1 MDDKFL
7 SYSTSS
13 KSRDFSN
20 FDGTI
25 QNLYTSDFGGLTP
38 VFVKPV
44 LADDSFKISLNS
56 EVKVNTLSAPAYSN
70 IKQNFYSFFV
80 ANQSVW
86 KHWNSFISNGTD
98 FQNIYGS
105 NITNQDL
112 NNVWKIPSIQT
123 NHLQQITKIA
133 KGFSIPIF
141 TLHFSDFKTAY
152 LENSIDLLR
161 VIPKNEEQ
169 SVSLNKLQ
177 ITEANSSFTYVFN
190 GFITV
195 LGNLSNF
202 QYVTSDSFIN
212 NLFQFYHPEWRLLL
226 KICPYV
232 HFNNASMIYLNGTY
246 RLRFDSID
254 FGCSIDDYI
263 SLFKLLFSY
272 PIFRNPVFSDT
283 FNYQVSRYSQYIK
296 FRNFCDESSSTID
309 INQSPFGHKSSTLDT
324 SHFGHLLL
332 NSTTFY
338 RKSVNNSEFTDF
350 IPDYDFTNLNGV
362 KHLVTSA
369 KYVKLSNFW
378 SKEQII
384 VTISGSQGADGD
396 YVLWRVS
403 DSVVL
408 ASSVDDSDFYIQL
421 FESDDYYPELAPHSL
436 CMDFGQNEYDNLYL
450 TPIDSSVTGVS
461 PYIHVTTPN
470 ELNDPDSNIV
480 KYYPSAQIQ
489 SAESCD
495 SLIPIYVH
503 EYEYLIQDIAGK
515 YREFT
520 IANSD
525 DSPNVTLD
533 FIPLLDSSA
542 ISNGMTTFTF
552 MLYLCNSVCK
562 TLDYNNI
569 VFEGFTVRDFIS
581 YLGEH
586 INALPFMAESKIFDE
601 YFRNRTV
608 SSPELNYCE
617 VNSSA
622 LYLYNNYDCI
632 YHYRT
637 PKNKYIDY
645 TDNAYQNSWAI
656 PFDVLPKNG
665 VGTFNLNRINADYD
679 IPVAIQGF
687 EEFHYFNI
695 TCFADLFALLTGFQ
709 LNHCVNHQVIKP
721 YESLFVQENDKYLDV
736 LYGAIIDRF
745 YLPNYYNGL
754 LHYKYQNF
762 NKDYFSSALLDA
774 MSGANVEEIPDTI
787 TELRTAEAKQ
797 SFWETTAV
805 ARSFK
810 KFAQKMFGTTPSHME
825 NNRPLLLGQSHNRI
839 SIGEIIQTSGT
850 AETPQG
856 TRTGIAGGH
865 SVSGICKHNFNEQG
879 YLVILSSITLDS
891 QYYQGL
897 HRNLTPYDGFLD
909 YPFANFY
916 NIGNQSINIR
926 EISYNSNPRYHSNPM
941 ISTLGNSLRYRD
953 TISLVPSRFTTVANN
968 PTKVTQNNYT
978 FSYDPNYCVQ
988 SDTNFDDIF
997 GYVPRFSEW
1006 KFNFD
1011 ELHGDF
1017 RNTLMSWNTFR
1028 TLHTIPFLSHNFIN
1042 WELSGFN
1049 YDLNRLFAVTDDSD
1063 KFIVS
1068 LYINVE
1074 MRRPIPYYTIPKS
1087 VN

>member
-13 KSRDFSN
+13 KSREFSN

-70 IKQNFYSFFV
+70 IKQNFYAFFA
-80 ANQSVW
+80 ANQSYW
-86 KHWNSFISNGTD
+86 SHWNDFISNGSE
-98 FQNIYGS
+98 FQNVYGS

-112 NNVWKIPSIQT
+112 KNAWKIPSIQT

-141 TLHFSDFKTAY
+141 TLTYEDYKNKLPDY
-152 LENSIDLLR
+152 NPLR
-161 VIPKNEEQ
+161 VLPYSSIA
-169 SVSLNKLQ
+169 SDLNKLL
-177 ITEANSSFTYVFN
+177 TVSDD
-190 GFITV
+190 GFLYATQGFVTV
-195 LGNLSNF
+195 LGDLTTS
-202 QYVTSDSFIN
+202 QPCSDSFVN
-212 NLFQFYHPEWRLLL
+212 NLFSVFHPEWRLLL

-232 HFNNASMIYLNGTY
+232 HFNDCTIRYSSSTSRYYII
-246 RLRFDSID
+246 FSSID
-254 FGCSIDDYI
+254 FGCSIDDFP
-263 SLFKLLFSY
+263 SVFALLGG
-272 PIFRNPVFSDT
+272 NPVFSYNVNLDG
-283 FNYQVSRYSQYIK
+283 FNYQASKDCQMIK

-309 INQSPFGHKSSTLDT
+309 INQSPFSFHNSVLDT
-324 SHFGHLLL
+324 FGAGNIIL
-332 NSTTFY
+332 NSLTIH
-338 RKSVNNSEFTDF
+338 RKYVNNSDYTDF
-350 IPDYDFTNLNGV
+350 VPDFNFTNQNGV
-362 KHLVTSA
+362 KHLITSA

-378 SKEQII
+378 SKEQIF
-384 VTISGSQGADGD
+384 VTVSGSQGTDGD
-396 YVLWRVS
+396 YVLWRCS
-403 DSVVL
+403 NGIVL
-408 ASSVDDSDFYIQL
+408 ASLVSNSTDYIAL
-421 FESDDYYPELAPHSL
+421 FESDDYYPDLAEHSL
-436 CMDFGQNEYDNLYL
+436 CMDSGFQGEYSGLYVS
-450 TPIDSSVTGVS
+450 PIDTSISGVS
-461 PYIHVTTPN
+461 PFLHISNPSTTKSVN
-470 ELNDPDSNIV
+470 YQENVLNVPRSEVLINTADV
-480 KYYPSAQIQ
+480 
-489 SAESCD
+489 
-495 SLIPIYVH
+495 LIPFYVN
-503 EYEYLIQDIAGK
+503 DT
-515 YREFT
+515 EFT
-520 IANSD
+520 NLEYSD
-525 DSPNVTLD
+525 AFTSAYIKHPDDTL
-533 FIPLLDSSA
+533 FPLSLVYIPLVDSSA
-542 ISNGMTTFTF
+542 LSNGMTTFAF
-552 MLYLCNSVCK
+552 MVYLCNSVVK

-569 VFEGFTVRDFIS
+569 VYEGFTVRDFIS

-586 INALPFMAESKIFDE
+586 INAMPFMAESKIFDE

-608 SSPELNYCE
+608 SSPELDYCQ
-617 VNSSA
+617 VNGSA
-622 LYLYNNYDCI
+622 LYLYNNYDAI
-632 YHYRT
+632 HKYRI
-637 PKNKYIDY
+637 PKNNYIDY
-645 TDNAYQNSWAI
+645 EDNTYQNSWVI

-665 VGTFNLNRINADYD
+665 VGTFNLENLSSEYD

-687 EEFHYFNI
+687 NEFHYFNI
-695 TCFADLFALLTGFQ
+695 TCYGDLFSLLTGFQ

-721 YESLFVQENDKYLDV
+721 YLSLFSDYNTKWLDV

-762 NKDYFSSALLDA
+762 SKDYFSSALLDA
-774 MSGANVEEIPDTI
+774 MSGANIEEIPDTV

-810 KFAQKMFGTTPSHME
+810 KFAQKMFGTTPTHME

-839 SIGEIIQTSGT
+839 SIGEIIQTSGS

-865 SVSGICKHNFNEQG
+865 AVSGICKKNFNEQG
-879 YLVILSSITLDS
+879 YLIILSSITLDS

-897 HRNLTPYDGFLD
+897 QRNLTPYDGFLD

-916 NIGNQSINIR
+916 NIGNQSINMR
-926 EISYNSNPRYHSNPM
+926 EISYNSNPRYKNQHM
-941 ISTLGNSLRYRD
+941 ISTLGSSLRYRD
-953 TISLVPSRFTTVANN
+953 TLSLVPSRFTTVANN
-968 PTKVTQNNYT
+968 PVKVNQKNYA
-978 FSYDPNYCVQ
+978 FEYNPNYCVD
-988 SDTNFDDIF
+988 SDTNFDDVF

-1017 RNTLMSWNTFR
+1017 RNTLMPWNTFR
-1028 TLHTIPFLSHNFIN
+1028 TLHTIPFLSHNFVN

-1068 LYINVE
+1068 LFINVE